1 MGLKSRIGHLIG
13 SRPTSAELAGYGEEL
28 RALQEKLA
36 QTDVELQALRKQ
48 VREAVDDLGDRIGS
62 LAERLNSTP

>member
-1 MGLKSRIGHLIG
+1 MGLKSRIGHLFG
-13 SRPTSAELAGYGEEL
+13 GRPTSEELAGYGKEL

-36 QTDVELQALRKQ
+36 QSDDELQALREQ

-62 LAERLNSTP
+62 LAERLNSKQ

>member
-13 SRPTSAELAGYGEEL
+13 GRPTSEALAGYGTEL

-36 QTDVELQALRKQ
+36 QTDVELQALRNQ